1 MNMIKINGNEF
12 PLTLGVKEVQQ
23 VLGVGEKAARREIKE
38 LNDELIKK
46 GKRIIKGRVF
56 TEYFLDRYY
65 LR

>member
-23 VLGVGEKAARREIKE
+23 VLGVGEKVARREIKE
-38 LNDELIKK
+38 LNDELIQK

>member
-38 LNDELIKK
+38 LNDELTKK